1 MPGHPCTRCS
11 MRSASSHTKG
21 NFCPRCGRRVRES
34 LTYQPGARAARSTP
48 PTLLALGMAV
58 SLLLAVAGVFLL
70 VMSARG
76 GGVWAMFAGL
86 VTLSVGF
93 AGVGS
98 SAASALDTRE
108 PANPAVTSPP
118 RRSS

>member
-1 MPGHPCTRCS
+1 MPTHLCSRCS
-11 MRSASSHTKG
+11 KPSRLAA
-21 NFCPRCGRRVRES
+21 NFCPRCGRQVRES
-34 LTYQPGARAARSTP
+34 LTYVPSARAARSTNP
-48 PTLLALGMAV
+48 ALLALGLAV

-98 SAASALDTRE
+98 SAASAMDTGE
-108 PANPAVTSPP
+108 PAGRATPLRPP
-118 RRSS
+118 RSS

>member
-1 MPGHPCTRCS
+1 
-11 MRSASSHTKG
+11 
-21 NFCPRCGRRVRES
+21 VRQS
-34 LTYQPGARAARSTP
+34 LTYHQVARAARSTNP
-48 PTLLALGMAV
+48 ALLALGLGV
-58 SLLLAVAGVFLL
+58 SLMLAVAGVFLL

-98 SAASALDTRE
+98 SAASALDTGE
-108 PANPAVTSPP
+108 PAGRVSGLRPP
-118 RRSS
+118 RSS